1 VDDTHERLVKCF
13 AAAFPTMAEEQIQL
27 ASAETVAA
35 WDSIAGATLFAV
47 IEEEFGLEFD
57 PQDLADLLSF
67 PQILAYLQ
75 AKTVA

>member
-1 VDDTHERLVKCF
+1 
-13 AAAFPTMAEEQIQL
+13 
-27 ASAETVAA
+27 
-35 WDSIAGATLFAV
+35 V